1 MFLSKTPNFLHFQF
15 DFNSFC
21 SSNQGN
27 KLLGSGYYCAAM
39 NQIICSIQLSAS
51 QSMRRAEKGGNSI
64 DIPQGSGYNNP
75 KEGTMTVGTDAAG
88 GGREGQGLEAFTST
102 GWTV

>member
-1 MFLSKTPNFLHFQF
+1 
-15 DFNSFC
+15 
-21 SSNQGN
+21 
-27 KLLGSGYYCAAM
+27 
-39 NQIICSIQLSAS
+39 
-51 QSMRRAEKGGNSI
+51 MRRAEKGGNSI

-88 GGREGQGLEAFTST
+88 GGREGQGLEAFPST